1 VENDIYEILK
11 KYWGYPGFRPLQE
24 EIILSVLQNRDT
36 LALMPTGGGKS
47 LTFQVP
53 ALTREGVCIVVTP
66 LISLMKDQV
75 ENLARKEIK
84 AVSIHSGMTRDEID
98 VALNNC
104 LFGGF
109 KFLYVSPERLASEL
123 FRVRVQKMNVNLI
136 AVDEAHCIS
145 QWGYDFRPA
154 YLKIAELRELLPDIP
169 VLALTATATPMVS
182 HDIMKKLNFSKPNLL
197 SKSFERK
204 NLAYL
209 VRHTEDK
216 LNYLLKIFSNTQG
229 SAIVYARNRK
239 KTREIALFLS
249 KNDISANYY
258 HAGLNDKERT
268 ARQKDWKND
277 VTRIMVA
284 TNAFGMGID
293 KPDVRI
299 VVHFEPP
306 DSIESYFQE
315 AGRAGRDEKNA
326 FAILLCDNY
335 DQSKLKNS
343 VNQNFPDL
351 ATIKSIYQALGN
363 FLKVPVGGGKDM
375 VYDFNISEFVS
386 AFKLPVIITYNA
398 LKILQNEGYI
408 EFNEDVN
415 NPSRVLFIVDRD
427 DLYKFQVA
435 NMAFDGFIKLLLR
448 SYTGL
453 FTDFVSIDEA
463 TLARRVK
470 ASPDSIYQFLLKLS
484 KSKVIKY
491 IPHKNTPLITYT
503 EERLD
508 DKTIYISPESYKN
521 RKESYQERIDEV
533 IRYAFTSDNCRSQM
547 LLRYFGQSEAPMCG
561 ICDVCISKTDSGV
574 SNYEFQQ
581 IKELVHRK
589 LQEASLK
596 LPFLVDSVGFPEDKT
611 VKVIR
616 WLLDNDF
623 LYYLEDHSL
632 DLKSGKW

>member
-1 VENDIYEILK
+1 MENDIYEILK

-24 EIILSVLQNRDT
+24 DIILAVMQKRDT

-53 ALTREGVCIVVTP
+53 ALANEGVCIVVTP

-75 ENLARKEIK
+75 ENLKRKEIK

-104 LFGGF
+104 LYGGY
-109 KFLYVSPERLASEL
+109 KFLYVSPERLSTEI
-123 FRVRVQKMNVNLI
+123 FRVRVPKMKVNLI

-154 YLKIAELRELLPDIP
+154 YLKIADLRDILPDVP
-169 VLALTATATPMVS
+169 VLALTATATPLVC
-182 HDIMKKLNFSKPNLL
+182 HDIMKKLNFSTPHML

-204 NLAYL
+204 NLSYL

-216 LNYLLKIFSNTQG
+216 LNYLLKIFAHSEG

-239 KTREIALFLS
+239 KTREIAQFLQ
-249 KNDISANYY
+249 KNGFSANYY
-258 HAGLNDKERT
+258 HAGLKDSERA
-268 ARQKDWKND
+268 ARQDEWKND
-277 VTRIMVA
+277 STRIMVA

-293 KPDVRI
+293 KPDVRT
-299 VVHFEPP
+299 VVHIGPP

-315 AGRAGRDEKNA
+315 AGRAGRDEKKA
-326 FAILLCDNY
+326 FAILLCDNF
-335 DQSKLKNS
+335 DKSTLSNS
-343 VNQNFPDL
+343 VNQNYPDI
-351 ATIKSIYQALGN
+351 ATIKKIYQALGN
-363 FLKVPVGGGKDM
+363 FLKIPVGGGKDQ
-375 VYDFNISEFVS
+375 VFDFNISEFVS

-415 NPSRVLFIVDRD
+415 NPSKVMFIVNRD

-435 NMAFDGFIKLLLR
+435 NIAFDGFIKLLLR

-453 FTDFVSIDEA
+453 FTDFVAIDEP
-463 TLARRVK
+463 TLARR
-470 ASPDSIYQFLLKLS
+470 ARISPDTVYQFLVKLS
-484 KSKVIKY
+484 KSKIIQY
-491 IPHKNTPLITYT
+491 IPRKNTPLITYT

-508 DKTIYISPESYKN
+508 DKTLYISPETYKLRREN
-521 RKESYQERIDEV
+521 YQERIDEV
-533 IRYAFTSDNCRSQM
+533 IRYTFSKDNCRSQM
-547 LLRYFGQSEAPMCG
+547 LLRYFGQDNAPMCG
-561 ICDVCISKTDSGV
+561 MCDVCLQKNESGI
-574 SNYEFQQ
+574 SNYEFQE
-581 IKELVHRK
+581 IKAIVLEG
-589 LQEASLK
+589 LQEAPVK
-596 LPFLVDSVGFPEDKT
+596 INQLVDSVKHPEDKV

-623 LYYLEDHSL
+623 LYYLEDQSL
-632 DLKSGKW
+632 DLKKK

>member
-1 VENDIYEILK
+1 MGSDIYEILK

-24 EIILSVLQNRDT
+24 EIILSVLQGKDT

-53 ALTREGVCIVVTP
+53 TLASDGVCIVITP

-75 ENLARKEIK
+75 ENLKKKEIK

-98 VALNNC
+98 IAMNNC
-104 LFGGF
+104 LFGDY
-109 KFLYVSPERLASEL
+109 KFLYVSPERLSTEL
-123 FRVRVQKMNVNLI
+123 FRVRVQKMKVCLI

-154 YLKIAELRELLPDIP
+154 YLKISDLRELLTGVPL
-169 VLALTATATPMVS
+169 LALTATATPMVC
-182 HDIMKKLNFSKPNLL
+182 HDIMKKLQFQSPHLL

-209 VRHTEDK
+209 IRYTEDK
-216 LNYLLKIFSNTQG
+216 LNYLLKIFTNTAG

-239 KTREIALFLS
+239 KTREIALFLK
-249 KNDISANYY
+249 KNGISADYY
-258 HAGLNDKERT
+258 HAGLTDGERNS
-268 ARQKDWKND
+268 RQDDWKND
-277 VTRIMVA
+277 RTRVIVA

-299 VVHFEPP
+299 VVHMEPP

-326 FAILLCDNY
+326 FAILLCDNL
-335 DQSKLKNS
+335 DSGKLNS
-343 VNQNFPDL
+343 SVSQNFPNL
-351 ATIKSIYQALGN
+351 PTIKSIYQALGN
-363 FLKVPVGGGKDM
+363 FLKVPVGGGKDL
-375 VYDFNISEFVS
+375 VYDFNMADFVS

-408 EFNEDVN
+408 EFNEEVN
-415 NPSRVLFIVDRD
+415 NPSKVHFIVSRD

-435 NMAFDGFIKLLLR
+435 NIAFDGFIKLLLR

-453 FTDFVSIDEA
+453 FTDFVSIDES
-463 TLARRVK
+463 TLARRAKISQDTV
-470 ASPDSIYQFLLKLS
+470 YQFLLKLS
-484 KSKVIKY
+484 NNKIIRY
-491 IPHKNTPLITYT
+491 IPRKNTPLITYT

-508 DKTIYISPESYKN
+508 DKTLYISPENYKL
-521 RKESYQERIDEV
+521 RKENYQERIDEM
-533 IRYAFTSDNCRSQM
+533 IRYAFSKDKCRSQM
-547 LLRYFGQSEAPMCG
+547 LLQYFGQENAPLCG
-561 ICDVCISKTDSGV
+561 ICDVCIHKTELGIA
-574 SNYEFQQ
+574 NFEFQQ
-581 IKELVHRK
+581 IKSSIMEALQDSPIKVPHLVNHI
-589 LQEASLK
+589 S
-596 LPFLVDSVGFPEDKT
+596 FPEE
-611 VKVIR
+611 KVLLVLR

-632 DLKSGKW
+632 DIKQKKS